1 VAGRSFIT
9 YFQQDQDWGDGGI
22 QDVVQRHYELNRR
35 EIALQRFLKAALS
48 RVVEPMQKKQQQ
60 LPPQPERR

>member
-1 VAGRSFIT
+1 
-9 YFQQDQDWGDGGI
+9 
-22 QDVVQRHYELNRR
+22 VVQRHYELNRR